1 MRTSRYF
8 ATVVV
13 LITMS
18 ASSSHAADVDGAW
31 ASDATV
37 CNNVFVKKNNKVTLT
52 PDSELYGGGVIIEG
66 DRVTGSFQK
75 CNIKSL
81 KRDGDTVHL
90 IASCSTG
97 IMAQELQIMIK
108 REGDNQITFSRAGP
122 VDTTSSYVRCRL

>member
-66 DRVTGSFQK
+66 NRVTGSFQK

-97 IMAQELQIMIK
+97 VMVSDLQIMILGASP
-108 REGDNQITFSRAGP
+108 RRRPQ
-122 VDTTSSYVRCRL
+122 